1 MLPESIPKFLK
12 MHQDK
17 CLKGVYF
24 GAERKRVYRNEMP
37 IVSASSLEI
46 LDFSVSA

>member
-1 MLPESIPKFLK
+1 MTETRLFSN
-12 MHQDK
+12 
-17 CLKGVYF
+17 GT
-24 GAERKRVYRNEMP
+24 GKRVCRNEVP

>member
-1 MLPESIPKFLK
+1 MTETRLFWS
-12 MHQDK
+12 
-17 CLKGVYF
+17 GT
-24 GAERKRVYRNEMP
+24 GKRVYRNEMP